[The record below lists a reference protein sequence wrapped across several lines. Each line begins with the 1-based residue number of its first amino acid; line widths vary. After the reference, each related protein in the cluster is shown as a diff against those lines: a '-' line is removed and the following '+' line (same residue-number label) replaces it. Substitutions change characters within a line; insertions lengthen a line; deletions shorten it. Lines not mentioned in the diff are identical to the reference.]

1 MEFAIKYIYSFG
13 TMALLA
19 VAFGISLQF
28 DRSEKASR
36 VGLGL
41 LFGGAATLAMNN
53 PIPIADGVIV
63 DPRNLFVGL
72 SAAFLGV
79 WGGAPAL
86 LVAISTR
93 FYLGGAGVGAGILSM
108 TIASC
113 AGYAWSY
120 MVRDRVHYHPGYLLL
135 LGGMISFSL
144 IGILLLPRDAMI
156 QVFVAASPFI
166 VAFNLIGAMLFGGL
180 MERER
185 NIAFRYGR
193 MQNEA
198 VTDPLTGLLNRRGFT
213 RIIDHLPEKIKNK
226 AGAVLV
232 VDLDRFKTINDTY
245 GHDTGDSVL
254 VSVATQLKSCVRKSD
269 VVARFGGEEFVI
281 LLPETSEEE
290 ARQIAERLRETVC
303 AIRVTLD
310 SDALPVT
317 TSIGGHWNGNGINL
331 LTALRLA
338 DRALYRAK
346 QEGRNRTEFA
356 FDPAMAD
363 YSNVA

>member
-1 MEFAIKYIYSFG
+1 MEFAIKYIYSLG

-28 DRSEKASR
+28 DRSEKLSR

-41 LFGGAATLAMNN
+41 LFGIAATMAMNN

-63 DPRNLFVGL
+63 DPRNLFIGL
-72 SAAFLGV
+72 SAAFLGL
-79 WGGAPAL
+79 WGGLPAL
-86 LVAISTR
+86 LVAISAR
-93 FYLGGAGVGAGILSM
+93 SNLGGVGVEAGIVSM

-113 AGYAWSY
+113 AGYAWSH
-120 MVRDRVHYHPGYLLL
+120 MIGNRLLYHPGYLLL

-144 IGILLLPRDAMI
+144 FAITLLPGDAMT
-156 QVFVAASPFI
+156 QVLVEASPFVI
-166 VAFNLIGAMLFGGL
+166 AFNLIGATLFGGL

-185 NIAFRYGR
+185 IIAFQYRR
-193 MQNEA
+193 MRDEA

-213 RIIDHLPEKIKNK
+213 RIIDHIPEEIMRK

-232 VDLDRFKTINDTY
+232 VDLDRFKAINDTY

-254 VSVATQLKSCVRKSD
+254 VSVAEQMKSCVRKSD
-269 VVARFGGEEFVI
+269 VVARFGGEEFVV
-281 LLPETSEEE
+281 LLPEISEQE

-310 SDALPVT
+310 GDAMPVT
-317 TSIGGHWNGNGINL
+317 TSVGGHWDRNGINL

-356 FDPAMAD
+356 FAPAMA
-363 YSNVA
+363 AA